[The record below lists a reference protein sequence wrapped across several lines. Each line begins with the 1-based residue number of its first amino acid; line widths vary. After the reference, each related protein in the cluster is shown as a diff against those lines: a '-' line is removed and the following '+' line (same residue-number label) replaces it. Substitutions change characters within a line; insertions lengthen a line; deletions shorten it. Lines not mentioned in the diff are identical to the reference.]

1 MLNRITKK
9 LEPATMAWNNSP
21 LELGER
27 SDHNISWNSGTEIN
41 LSKLLNK
48 AKHALARDMP

>member
-1 MLNRITKK
+1 VLNRITKK